1 MKPPRRYYGMDAPRN
16 TGPHPD
22 PTLEP
27 HDYTPSTLH
36 MGDCDICGHL
46 RDAPHHRVAQN
57 LDHERPTLREALER
71 IRDFPFYCAGD
82 KAAVRLIA
90 REALGEL

>member
-1 MKPPRRYYGMDAPRN
+1 MRPPKRYYGMDAPQS

-36 MGDCDICGHL
+36 IGDCDICGHL
-46 RDAPHHRVAQN
+46 RDAPHHRQ
-57 LDHERPTLREALER
+57 RPTLREALER
-71 IRDFPFYCAGD
+71 IRDFPFYCKGD
-82 KAAVRLIA
+82 EAAVRLIA